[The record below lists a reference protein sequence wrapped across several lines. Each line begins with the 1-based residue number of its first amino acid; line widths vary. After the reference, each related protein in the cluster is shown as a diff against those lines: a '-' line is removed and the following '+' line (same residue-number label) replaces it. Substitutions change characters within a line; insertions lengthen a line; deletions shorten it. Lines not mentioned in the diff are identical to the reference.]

1 MNSLFIPC
9 SYLLHNW
16 SIFFVAR
23 RTRLTSYSH
32 FYANKTLLR
41 TDRTTHISS
50 DNICAR
56 YGALVRSEIRF
67 NRPISILCVGP
78 TMRWWGKIPP
88 TYRGWSDGDIVHF
101 MQRYAQHSFW
111 YVMAF
116 RWICG
121 MLHVTGCKRHS
132 NTRTAMVGGR
142 RLFFWWFLTQ
152 KNVDPLPFLH
162 CNRRNSR
169 ASLSVDYTDGKSC
182 FLAFHNCTERLL
194 NVSCCCFINY
204 VGS

>member
-1 MNSLFIPC
+1 MDSLFIPC
-9 SYLLHNW
+9 SYVLHTW

-41 TDRTTHISS
+41 TDRTIHISS
-50 DNICAR
+50 NNICAR
-56 YGALVRSEIRF
+56 YGALVRSVIRF
-67 NRPISILCVGP
+67 NLPIPILCVGP

-101 MQRYAQHSFW
+101 MQRYAHYSFW
-111 YVMAF
+111 YVMSF

-121 MLHVTGCKRHS
+121 MLHVMGCKRHS
-132 NTRTAMVGGR
+132 NNRTAMVGGR
-142 RLFFWWFLTQ
+142 RLHFFVIFDTQ
-152 KNVDPLPFLH
+152 KIELGVLPFLH

-169 ASLSVDYTDGKSC
+169 ASLLVSSTNEKWK
-182 FLAFHNCTERLL
+182 ELL
-194 NVSCCCFINY
+194 FGFS
-204 VGS
+204 